1 MTTASERT
9 RPRRRG
15 RPGGLEGA
23 DLLSVARDILLRE
36 GYAAATMDAIA
47 SAARISKQT
56 LYRSH
61 ASKQELFAAVVRDW
75 VDRGRNSMRPH
86 LDRLRRTEDLEQ
98 ALIDLAG
105 VLHAAVLS
113 PPVVQMRSLVIAE
126 AERFP
131 EVAVEYVQRS
141 WERNEALLAD
151 VFADLA
157 RRGLLAAGDAGTAAQ
172 QFTWLVLGAPLDRIT
187 LTAGASRFSEEQLA
201 AIARDAVATFLARWR
216 PVSPAPKRV

>member
-1 MTTASERT
+1 MSSERAV

-23 DLLSVARDILLRE
+23 DLLSVAREILLRE
-36 GYAAATMDAIA
+36 GYAATTMDAIA

-61 ASKQELFAAVVRDW
+61 ASKQELFTAVVTDW
-75 VDRGRNSMRPH
+75 VDRGQNAMRLD
-86 LDRLRRTEDLEQ
+86 LDRLRSAEDIEQ
-98 ALIDLAG
+98 ALLDLAG
-105 VLHAAVLS
+105 SLHAAVLS

-131 EVAVEYVQRS
+131 DIATEYVRRS
-141 WERNEALLAD
+141 WERNEALLTD
-151 VFADLA
+151 VLTDLA
-157 RRGLLAAGDAGTAAQ
+157 ERGLLTTGDAGAAAQ

-201 AIARDAVATFLARWR
+201 AIARDAVATFLARWKSS
-216 PVSPAPKRV
+216 SPGASRA

>member
-1 MTTASERT
+1 MASERT
-9 RPRRRG
+9 VQPRRRG

-23 DLLSVARDILLRE
+23 DLLSVARDIMLRE
-36 GYAAATMDAIA
+36 GYAATTMDAIA
-47 SAARISKQT
+47 AAARISKQT
-56 LYRSH
+56 LYRRH
-61 ASKQELFAAVVRDW
+61 ASKQELFAAVVTDW
-75 VDRGRNSMRPH
+75 VERGQNAMRPH
-86 LDRLRRTEDLEQ
+86 LDRLRSTEEVEQ
-98 ALIDLAG
+98 ALLDLAG
-105 VLHAAVLS
+105 ILHAAVLS

-131 EVAVEYVQRS
+131 EIAAEYVQRS

-157 RRGLLAAGDAGTAAQ
+157 GRGLLATGDAGTAAQ

-201 AIARDAVATFLARWR
+201 AMARDAVATFLARWQPAS
-216 PVSPAPKRV
+216 PVRRRV

>member
-1 MTTASERT
+1 MTTASERV

-75 VDRGRNSMRPH
+75 VDRGRNAMRPH
-86 LDRLRRTEDLEQ
+86 LDRLRRAEDLEQ
-98 ALIDLAG
+98 ALLDLAG

-157 RRGLLAAGDAGTAAQ
+157 RRGLLAPGDAGTAAQ

-216 PVSPAPKRV
+216 PATGPRRV